1 MLVVVAAVVRREQQ
15 FGVLGGQARAQRL
28 VVAQHRCQ
36 VLGLLA
42 QLLHLLPQG
51 GVLLLQVLALLGGE
65 NQDISVE
72 VESGRRVE
80 PVKGVCPGEP
90 SLLSSPNAGNH
101 IICPLKH
108 PSCVK

>member
-101 IICPLKH
+101 IRPLKH
-108 PSCVK
+108 PSCAK